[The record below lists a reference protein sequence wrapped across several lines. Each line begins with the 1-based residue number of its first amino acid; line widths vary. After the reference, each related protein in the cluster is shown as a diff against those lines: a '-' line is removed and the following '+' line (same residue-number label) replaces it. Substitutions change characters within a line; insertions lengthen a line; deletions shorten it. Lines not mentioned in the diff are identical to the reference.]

1 MRLRSTGTEG
11 AERKGR
17 GQMLRGAQM
26 GLGGCSPLKSHLSE
40 I

>member
-1 MRLRSTGTEG
+1 MRWRSTGTAG
-11 AERKGR
+11 AERKGW
-17 GQMLRGAQM
+17 GEMLRGAQM